1 MIGKNNRTNTFFVI
15 APFNSRM
22 ILDNLSLIGKYE
34 DFRKLMYKNLDLTY
48 PNQVLIEKIG
58 NAIDQFEAIQNWL
71 GEVKRSAI
79 QEEEVLLFK
88 GTGGSGVTQKDKS
101 IITMMVNQEFDLPV
115 DILGSDLFATPLKL
129 VLESMSFHE
138 YGVGTIYCKLNIDF
152 KQEFL
157 DINEGEP
164 KKILADLLDKIVT
177 YPSLLKATESIG
189 NDVYQSYLR
198 ISEELSIKKPIVSYE
213 DLFGEQKSSIPL
225 WGHIV
230 IFREVLDDSRKE
242 EIEALI
248 DNVVDISHPEGA
260 VDFAE
265 GTKGYVHIGWGNS
278 LWTGLNETE
287 LNYAKEVLR
296 YIEVEWRTLQVF
308 NDILYKRL
316 NQFASYE
323 KLQKK
328 AIKMTMD
335 WIDVLRME
343 MELYSLDKSNYLQNL
358 APFAHFVYNASVESW
373 RISQMSD
380 FFNEKLEVF
389 EYLHQQGKDTLN
401 EIGDSRI
408 NNILFIFTCLSLV
421 STFLDGL
428 MFVSAENIAELFG
441 YRLFLL
447 LFPPVAFIVIILM
460 FFARFGSSKTK
471 RKKA

>member
-1 MIGKNNRTNTFFVI
+1 MIKKNNTTNTFYVI

-34 DFRKLMYKNLDLTY
+34 DFRKKMYKNLNLIY

-58 NAIDQFEAIQNWL
+58 NATVQFEAIQNWL
-71 GEVKRSAI
+71 GVTKRSTI
-79 QEEEVLLFK
+79 KEEDTLLFK

-101 IITMMVNQEFDLPV
+101 IITMIINQEFDLPV
-115 DILGSDLFATPLKL
+115 DIIGSDIFATSPKL

-138 YGVGTIYCKLNIDF
+138 YGVGTIYCKLEINF
-152 KQEFL
+152 KQEL
-157 DINEGEP
+157 LNISKDGL
-164 KKILADLLDKIVT
+164 KKILANLLNKIVT
-177 YPSLLKATESIG
+177 YPNLLKATESIG

-198 ISEELSIKKPIVSYE
+198 ITEELSIKKSIVSYE

-230 IFREVLDDSRKE
+230 IVREDLDDNRKE

-248 DNVVDISHPEGA
+248 DNVVDVSHPDGA

-265 GTKGYVHIGWGNS
+265 GSKGYVHIGWGNS

-308 NDILYKRL
+308 NNIMYERL
-316 NQFASYE
+316 NQFASFE

-328 AIKMTMD
+328 AIKMTMN
-335 WIDVLRME
+335 WIEILRME

-358 APFAHFVYNASVESW
+358 APFAHFIYNESVESW
-373 RISQMSD
+373 RISQMSE
-380 FFNEKLEVF
+380 FFKEKLEVF

-401 EIGDSRI
+401 EISDSRI

>member
-1 MIGKNNRTNTFFVI
+1 MIKKNNTTNTFYVI

-34 DFRKLMYKNLDLTY
+34 DFRKKMYKNLNLIY

-58 NAIDQFEAIQNWL
+58 NATVQFEAIQNWL
-71 GEVKRSAI
+71 GVTKRSTI
-79 QEEEVLLFK
+79 KEEDTLLFK

-101 IITMMVNQEFDLPV
+101 IITMIINQEFDLPV
-115 DILGSDLFATPLKL
+115 DIIGSDIFATSPKL

-138 YGVGTIYCKLNIDF
+138 YGVGTIYCKLEINF
-152 KQEFL
+152 KQEL
-157 DINEGEP
+157 LNISKDGL
-164 KKILADLLDKIVT
+164 KKILANLLNKIVA
-177 YPSLLKATESIG
+177 YPNLLKATESIG

-198 ISEELSIKKPIVSYE
+198 ITEELSIKKSIVSYE

-230 IFREVLDDSRKE
+230 IVREDLDDNRKE

-248 DNVVDISHPEGA
+248 DNVVDVSHPDGA

-308 NDILYKRL
+308 NNIMYERL
-316 NQFASYE
+316 NQFASFE

-328 AIKMTMD
+328 AIKMTMN
-335 WIDVLRME
+335 WIEILRME

-373 RISQMSD
+373 RISQMSE
-380 FFNEKLEVF
+380 FFKEKLEVF

-401 EIGDSRI
+401 EISDSRI

>member
-1 MIGKNNRTNTFFVI
+1 MIKKNNTTNTFYVI

-34 DFRKLMYKNLDLTY
+34 DFRKKMYKNLNLIY

-58 NAIDQFEAIQNWL
+58 NATVQFEAIQNWL
-71 GEVKRSAI
+71 GVTKRSTI
-79 QEEEVLLFK
+79 KEEDTLLFK

-101 IITMMVNQEFDLPV
+101 IITMIINQEFDLPV
-115 DILGSDLFATPLKL
+115 DIIGSDIFATSPKL

-138 YGVGTIYCKLNIDF
+138 YGVGTIYCKLEINF
-152 KQEFL
+152 KQEL
-157 DINEGEP
+157 LNISKDGL
-164 KKILADLLDKIVT
+164 KKILANLLNKIVA
-177 YPSLLKATESIG
+177 YPNLLKATESIG

-198 ISEELSIKKPIVSYE
+198 ITEELSIKKSIVSYE

-230 IFREVLDDSRKE
+230 IVREDLDDNRKE

-248 DNVVDISHPEGA
+248 DNVVDVSHPDGA

-265 GTKGYVHIGWGNS
+265 GSKGYVHIGWGNS

-308 NDILYKRL
+308 NNIMYERL
-316 NQFASYE
+316 NQFASFE

-328 AIKMTMD
+328 AIKMTMN
-335 WIDVLRME
+335 WIEILRME

-358 APFAHFVYNASVESW
+358 APFAHFIYNESVESW
-373 RISQMSD
+373 RISQMSE
-380 FFNEKLEVF
+380 FFKEKLEVF

-401 EIGDSRI
+401 EISDSRI

>member
-1 MIGKNNRTNTFFVI
+1 MIRKNNTANTFYVI

-34 DFRKLMYKNLDLTY
+34 DFRKKMYKNLNLIY

-58 NAIDQFEAIQNWL
+58 NATVQFEAIQNWL
-71 GEVKRSAI
+71 GVTKRSTI
-79 QEEEVLLFK
+79 KEEDTLLFK

-101 IITMMVNQEFDLPV
+101 IITMIINQEFDLPV
-115 DILGSDLFATPLKL
+115 DIIGSDIFATSPKL

-138 YGVGTIYCKLNIDF
+138 YGVGTIYCKLEINF
-152 KQEFL
+152 KQEL
-157 DINEGEP
+157 LNISKDGL
-164 KKILADLLDKIVT
+164 KKILANLLNKIVA
-177 YPSLLKATESIG
+177 YPNLLKATESIG

-198 ISEELSIKKPIVSYE
+198 ITEELSIKKSIVSYE

-230 IFREVLDDSRKE
+230 IVREDLDDNRKE

-248 DNVVDISHPEGA
+248 DNVVDVSHPDGA

-265 GTKGYVHIGWGNS
+265 GSKGYVHIGWGNS

-308 NDILYKRL
+308 NNIMYERL
-316 NQFASYE
+316 NQFASFE

-328 AIKMTMD
+328 AIKMTMN
-335 WIDVLRME
+335 WIEILRME

-358 APFAHFVYNASVESW
+358 APFAHFIYNESVESW
-373 RISQMSD
+373 RISQMSE
-380 FFNEKLEVF
+380 FFKEKLEVF

-401 EIGDSRI
+401 EISDSRI

>member
-1 MIGKNNRTNTFFVI
+1 MIKKNNTTNTFYVI

-34 DFRKLMYKNLDLTY
+34 DFRKKMYKNLNLIY

-58 NAIDQFEAIQNWL
+58 NATVQFEAIQNWL
-71 GEVKRSAI
+71 GVTKRSTI
-79 QEEEVLLFK
+79 KEEDTLLFK

-101 IITMMVNQEFDLPV
+101 IITMIINQEFDLPV
-115 DILGSDLFATPLKL
+115 DIIGSDIFATSPKL

-138 YGVGTIYCKLNIDF
+138 YGVGTIYCKLEINF
-152 KQEFL
+152 KQEL
-157 DINEGEP
+157 LNISKDGL
-164 KKILADLLDKIVT
+164 KKILANLLNKIVT
-177 YPSLLKATESIG
+177 YPNLLKATESIG

-198 ISEELSIKKPIVSYE
+198 ITEELSIKKSIVSYE

-230 IFREVLDDSRKE
+230 IVREDLDDNRKE

-248 DNVVDISHPEGA
+248 DNVVDVSHPDGA

-265 GTKGYVHIGWGNS
+265 GSKGYVHIGWGNS

-308 NDILYKRL
+308 NNIMYERL

-328 AIKMTMD
+328 AIKMTMN
-335 WIDVLRME
+335 WIEILRME
-343 MELYSLDKSNYLQNL
+343 MEL
-358 APFAHFVYNASVESW
+358 
-373 RISQMSD
+373 
-380 FFNEKLEVF
+380 
-389 EYLHQQGKDTLN
+389 
-401 EIGDSRI
+401 
-408 NNILFIFTCLSLV
+408 
-421 STFLDGL
+421 
-428 MFVSAENIAELFG
+428 
-441 YRLFLL
+441 
-447 LFPPVAFIVIILM
+447 
-460 FFARFGSSKTK
+460 
-471 RKKA
+471 

>member
-1 MIGKNNRTNTFFVI
+1 MIGKNNTTNTFYVI

-34 DFRKLMYKNLDLTY
+34 DFRKKMYKKLNLTY
-48 PNQVLIEKIG
+48 PNQVLIENIG
-58 NAIDQFEAIQNWL
+58 NATVQFEAIQNWL
-71 GEVKRSAI
+71 GEIKTSTI
-79 QEEEVLLFK
+79 KEEDALLFK

-101 IITMMVNQEFDLPV
+101 IITMIINQEFDLPV
-115 DILGSDLFATPLKL
+115 DIIGSDIFATSPKL

-138 YGVGTIYCKLNIDF
+138 YGVGTIYCKLEINF
-152 KQEFL
+152 RQEL
-157 DINEGEP
+157 LNSSKGGP
-164 KKILADLLDKIVT
+164 KKILADLLDKVVT
-177 YPSLLKATESIG
+177 YPNLLKATKSIG

-198 ISEELSIKKPIVSYE
+198 ITEELSIKKSIVSYE

-230 IFREVLDDSRKE
+230 IVREDLDDNRKE

-248 DNVVDISHPEGA
+248 DNVVDVSHPDGA
-260 VDFAE
+260 VDFAK
-265 GTKGYVHIGWGNS
+265 GTKGYVHMGWGNS

-308 NDILYKRL
+308 NNIMYERL

-335 WIDVLRME
+335 WIDILRME
-343 MELYSLDKSNYLQNL
+343 TELYSLDKSNYLQNL
-358 APFAHFVYNASVESW
+358 APFAHFVYNESVESW
-373 RISQMSD
+373 RISQMSE
-380 FFNEKLEVF
+380 FFEEKLEVF

-401 EIGDSRI
+401 DISDSRI

-447 LFPPVAFIVIILM
+447 IFPPVAFIVIILM